1 MSLMFLFYNRQML
14 AEGGSAVD
22 AAIAISL
29 CLGVTRPTSSGIGG
43 GGFMNYYKR

>member
-1 MSLMFLFYNRQML
+1 MSLMFLFYNSQIL

-43 GGFMNYYKR
+43 GGFLNYYKR